1 MVNGETA
8 LRQQSTINNSLSR
21 LTFDLFDH
29 IFNLTAMTQP
39 DRPISAQPE
48 TLPQQVRRVTARALA
63 TSALRPIPTTLHH
76 VDDGGVRFVVR
87 MLAGHNAKPQP
98 DPASDNPFLPYDPAL
113 FVADLPPAHVCL
125 LNKFPVVANH
135 LLVVTRAYVS
145 QDALLDADDFAALT
159 GCMAQIDGLAFYNAG
174 RIAGASQH
182 HKHLQV
188 APFPL
193 DPDGADLPMQAVLG
207 ARAPAGRLVW
217 AEALPFPHCL
227 AWLPPDN
234 PPDAAALADL
244 YRAMLRAAGV
254 WDGGD
259 DLPRPY
265 NWLATRR
272 WAMIVPRTAEKI
284 AGMSVNAL
292 GFAGSLLVRDAAQLA
307 WLRDFGPLAALDA
320 VA

>member
-1 MVNGETA
+1 M
-8 LRQQSTINNSLSR
+8 S
-21 LTFDLFDH
+21 
-29 IFNLTAMTQP
+29 QP
-39 DRPISAQPE
+39 DQPNTAHPE
-48 TLPQQVRRVTARALA
+48 PLPQQVRRVTARALA
-63 TSALRPIPTTLHH
+63 AGALRPIPTTLHH
-76 VDDGGVRFVVR
+76 IDDGGVRFVVR

-98 DPASDNPFLPYDPAL
+98 SQAPAASAPDNPFLPYDPDL

-125 LNKFPVVANH
+125 LNKYPVVANH
-135 LLVVTRAYVS
+135 LLVVTSAYVS
-145 QDALLDADDFAALT
+145 QDALLDADDFAALA

-193 DPDGADLPMQAVLG
+193 DPEGSDLPMEAVLG
-207 ARAPAGRLVW
+207 APAPAGRLVRT
-217 AEALPFPHCL
+217 ETLPFPHCL

-244 YRAMLRAAGV
+244 YRAMLRAVGV
-254 WDGGD
+254 WDDGD
-259 DLPRPY
+259 TLPRPY

-272 WAMIVPRTAEKI
+272 WAMVVPRTAEKI

-307 WLRDFGPLAALDA
+307 WLRDVGPLAALDA
-320 VA
+320 VARAPAA

>member
-1 MVNGETA
+1 MSQPHQPNTA
-8 LRQQSTINNSLSR
+8 HPEPLS
-21 LTFDLFDH
+21 
-29 IFNLTAMTQP
+29 
-39 DRPISAQPE
+39 
-48 TLPQQVRRVTARALA
+48 QQVQRVTARALA
-63 TSALRPIPTTLHH
+63 AGALRPIPTTLHH

-98 DPASDNPFLPYDPAL
+98 GPAPAASAPDNPFLPYDPDL

-125 LNKFPVVANH
+125 LNKYPVVANH
-135 LLVVTRAYVS
+135 LLVVTSAYVS
-145 QDALLDADDFAALT
+145 QDALLDADDFAALA

-193 DPDGADLPMQAVLG
+193 DPEGGDLPMKAVLG
-207 ARAPAGRLVW
+207 APAPAGRLVR

-244 YRAMLRAAGV
+244 YRAMLRAVGV

-259 DLPRPY
+259 TLPRPY

-272 WAMIVPRTAEKI
+272 WAMIVPRTSEKI

-292 GFAGSLLVRDAAQLA
+292 GFAGSLLVRDPAQLA
-307 WLRDFGPLAALDA
+307 WLRDFGPLHALDA
-320 VA
+320 VARAPAA